1 MKPFHLPNL
10 MKQHKHF
17 LLLTEPVSLTLVNED
32 SEEVAQIPR
41 HAGLYGF
48 VSREA
53 RDKAKARLNRANS
66 DMNEIAFAV
75 EPVIGT

>member
-1 MKPFHLPNL
+1 MKPFHIPNL

-17 LLLTEPVSLTLVNED
+17 LLLTSSVTLTLVDDN
-32 SEEVAQIPR
+32 SEEFAQIPR

-48 VSREA
+48 ASSEA
-53 RDKAKARLNRANS
+53 RDKTKARLNRANS
-66 DMNEIAFAV
+66 DMEEVAFAV